1 MGKAQI
7 KLRIGPVIESN
18 HSHFLLPFFLS
29 LIMTQKSL
37 LCSMKQKLDPTF
49 IALKKSEKKSSK
61 SNPQENIFL
70 QNLFVSIWGT
80 LKIAVFMQQKVSFFS
95 KGDKKF

>member
-1 MGKAQI
+1 
-7 KLRIGPVIESN
+7 
-18 HSHFLLPFFLS
+18 
-29 LIMTQKSL
+29 
-37 LCSMKQKLDPTF
+37 MKQKLDPTF

-95 KGDKKF
+95 KGDKKFWD